1 VPLQEVYNMVRA
13 YIMVK
18 AYTGEADRLKT
29 DITDID
35 GVERAHIVAGDVDI
49 IAVVDVGSPAEVK
62 DVAATH
68 VQDIDGVEDT
78 QTYIA
83 MD

>member
-1 VPLQEVYNMVRA
+1 MVIA

-18 AYTGEADRLKT
+18 AHTGKADRLKSAIE
-29 DITDID
+29 D
-35 GVERAHIVAGDVDI
+35 VEGIVAVHIVAGDIDLIAKVEVD
-49 IAVVDVGSPAEVK
+49 SPAQVK

-68 VQDIDGVEDT
+68 IQAIDGVENT

>member
-1 VPLQEVYNMVRA
+1 MVTA
-13 YIMVK
+13 YVMVK
-18 AYTGEADRLKT
+18 AHTGDADRLKRE
-29 DITDID
+29 IGEID
-35 GVERAHIVAGDVDI
+35 GVTEAHIVAGDVDL
-49 IAVVDVGSPAEVK
+49 IAKVTVETPAAVK

-68 VQDIDGVEDT
+68 IQDIDGVEST

>member
-1 VPLQEVYNMVRA
+1 MVTA

-18 AYTGEADRLKT
+18 ANTGEADRLKKELSA
-29 DITDID
+29 IE
-35 GVERAHIVAGDVDI
+35 GVESAHIVAGDVDLI
-49 IAVVDVGSPAEVK
+49 VRVAVDSPAAVK
-62 DVAATH
+62 DIAATTI
-68 VQDIDGVEDT
+68 QDIRGVERT

>member
-1 VPLQEVYNMVRA
+1 MNMVMA

-18 AYTGEADRLKT
+18 AHTGEADRLKT
-29 DITDID
+29 DIEAVD
-35 GVERAHIVAGDVDI
+35 GIERAHIVAGDVDLI
-49 IAVVDVGSPAEVK
+49 GVANVDSPAAVK
-62 DVAATH
+62 DVAAAEI
-68 VQDIDGVEDT
+68 QSIDGVSTT

>member
-1 VPLQEVYNMVRA
+1 MVTA
-13 YIMVK
+13 YVMVK
-18 AYTGEADRLKT
+18 AHTGDADRLR
-29 DITDID
+29 DEIGAID
-35 GVERAHIVAGDVDI
+35 GVTEAHIVAGDVDL
-49 IAVVDVGSPAEVK
+49 IAKVNVETPAAVK

-68 VQDIDGVEDT
+68 IQDIEGVEST

>member
-1 VPLQEVYNMVRA
+1 MVKA
-13 YIMVK
+13 YIMVT
-18 AYTGEADRLKT
+18 ALTGEADRLRD
-29 DITDID
+29 DIEGVD
-35 GVERAHIVAGDVDI
+35 GVERAHIVAGDVDL

-62 DVAATH
+62 DIAAGEI
-68 VQDIDGVEDT
+68 QAIDGVGET

>member
-1 VPLQEVYNMVRA
+1 MVTA
-13 YIMVK
+13 YVMVK
-18 AYTGEADRLKT
+18 AHTGDADRLR
-29 DITDID
+29 DEIEAVA
-35 GVERAHIVAGDVDI
+35 GVVEAHIVAGDVDL
-49 IAVVDVGSPAEVK
+49 IAKVEVETPAEVK

-68 VQDIDGVEDT
+68 IQDIDGVENT

>member
-1 VPLQEVYNMVRA
+1 MVTA
-13 YIMVK
+13 YVMVK
-18 AYTGEADRLKT
+18 AHTGDADRLRHE
-29 DITDID
+29 IEGID
-35 GVERAHIVAGDVDI
+35 GVEEAHIVAGDVDL
-49 IAVVDVGSPAEVK
+49 IAKVSVDTPAAVK

-68 VQDIDGVEDT
+68 IQEIEGVEST